1 VTRWGRPRR
10 APPAAGAGD
19 NVAVDQHPELA
30 IAVTSPVAAEACRIL
45 RAYFDDVA
53 GRYFGRPATEAEIAA
68 AMRED
73 PSDDLTPPS
82 GLLLVAR
89 EGGNVL
95 GCAGLRLLPGQVAEV
110 TRVFVVPA
118 ARGRGLGSRLLHC
131 LEDHARQ
138 HRRSTL
144 RLDTRRDLIEAR
156 RLYAR
161 HGYREV
167 APFRSGPYADYW
179 FEKTL
184 S

>member
-1 VTRWGRPRR
+1 MPPTADEGRC
-10 APPAAGAGD
+10 A
-19 NVAVDQHPELA
+19 
-30 IAVTSPVAAEACRIL
+30 L

-53 GRYFGRPATEAEIAA
+53 SRYYGRPATEDEIAA
-68 AMRED
+68 AMRDD
-73 PSDDLTPPS
+73 PSDDLAPPD
-82 GLLLVAR
+82 GLLLVAC
-89 EGGNVL
+89 ENGDVL
-95 GCAGLRLLPGQVAEV
+95 GCAGLRLLPGRIGEV

-118 ARGRGLGSRLLHC
+118 ARGRGLGSRLLNC
-131 LEDHARQ
+131 LEGHARR
-138 HRRSTL
+138 HRVSTL

-167 APFRSGPYADYW
+167 PPFSHGPYADHW

>member
-1 VTRWGRPRR
+1 M
-10 APPAAGAGD
+10 PPAADEGRRA
-19 NVAVDQHPELA
+19 
-30 IAVTSPVAAEACRIL
+30 L

-53 GRYFGRPATEAEIAA
+53 SRYYGRPATEDEIAA
-68 AMRED
+68 AMRDD
-73 PSDDLTPPS
+73 PSDDLAPPH
-82 GLLLVAR
+82 GLLLVAHAN
-89 EGGNVL
+89 GDVL
-95 GCAGLRLLPGQVAEV
+95 GCAGLRLLPGRLGEV

-118 ARGRGLGSRLLHC
+118 ARGRGLGSRLLNC
-131 LEDHARQ
+131 VEEHARR
-138 HRRSTL
+138 HRVSTL

-167 APFRSGPYADYW
+167 PPFSHGPYADHW